1 MQAYTE
7 STQKTVTREI
17 GLTGKLVIGGTVST
31 GLLLGGYT
39 VGAMALAG
47 RMNGNA
53 LLLTSLG
60 LFIVGAVIG
69 LILSVTVGI
78 FGREDG
84 RSFDEA
90 IKSAAKGLLFA
101 VPAALIGS
109 ILAGWIAMA
118 VIGLYAGKTLAV
130 AGSGL
135 AAVAGLGIFATT
147 AKVTGDCGSNV
158 IARVRAAF

>member
-158 IARVRAAF
+158 ITRVRAAF